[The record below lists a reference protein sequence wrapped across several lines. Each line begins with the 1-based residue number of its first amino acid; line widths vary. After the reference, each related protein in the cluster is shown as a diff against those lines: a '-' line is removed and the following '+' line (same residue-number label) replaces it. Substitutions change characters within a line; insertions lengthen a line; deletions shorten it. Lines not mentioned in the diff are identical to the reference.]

1 MSYKQ
6 VCAFCFHRTIQE
18 KLKSIFL
25 NQSKFAANKLS
36 AINLSF
42 GLGFFLLETYVCIP
56 DLNGGGNKPGLFGDR
71 WNRYRFDG

>member
-42 GLGFFLLETYVCIP
+42 GLGFFLLETCVGECGRAARARVLHACVFPIHGE
-56 DLNGGGNKPGLFGDR
+56 L
-71 WNRYRFDG
+71 